1 MKHKITQDSYLSA
14 AQMDKQSTKN
24 YFAKSINK
32 TEQQKA
38 LESLLLD
45 SIAQGKLDKN
55 APYKIADL
63 ACGGGTLSYHLSS
76 FFPNASFV
84 LLDYNE
90 DGLELAKEV
99 NIESKDRM
107 EFIQGD
113 LRDLPLQDSS
123 FDLVFCWGVFLIF
136 NEKALQPIINEVY
149 RILKPNGKLYA
160 SSLFNTE
167 FDVDIVCD
175 FKDLTRESGKAGIWG
190 RYTTF
195 SLPTMQGILQNYNTF
210 TIHPF
215 IPQIDFPRTTHRGIA
230 TYSVKVLQDSHLIQ
244 VDENFGG
251 AFVGETKS
259 DENMNAPRR
268 ALGDTLGFAQSG
280 KTERKR
286 SDNSEDMGAAPR
298 RALGAEAEFTSAKA
312 ANRGTQCNS
321 DENITGGGRNIESR
335 LQISAGM
342 LMNWGIL
349 EATK

>member
-38 LESLLLD
+38 LESLLVD
-45 SIAQGKLDKN
+45 SIAKNELDRN
-55 APYKIADL
+55 ASYRIADL

-90 DGLELAKEV
+90 DGLELAKEI
-99 NIESKDRM
+99 NTESKDRM

-123 FDLVFCWGVFLIF
+123 FDLVFCWQTLGWVDKESISSVMQ
-136 NEKALQPIINEVY
+136 EIV
-149 RILKPNGKLYA
+149 RILKPKGRLYA

-175 FKDLTRESGKAGIWG
+175 FKDLTRESGKAGNWG

-195 SLPTMQGILQNYNTF
+195 SLPTMQGILQNYNAF

-215 IPQIDFPRTTHRGIA
+215 IPEIDFPRTTHRGIA

-259 DENMNAPRR
+259 DEMSAPPPRR
-268 ALGDTLGFAQSG
+268 GL
-280 KTERKR
+280 KR
-286 SDNSEDMGAAPR
+286 
-298 RALGAEAEFTSAKA
+298 
-312 ANRGTQCNS
+312 RGMIQA
-321 DENITGGGRNIESR
+321 R
-335 LQISAGM
+335 
-342 LMNWGIL
+342 
-349 EATK
+349 